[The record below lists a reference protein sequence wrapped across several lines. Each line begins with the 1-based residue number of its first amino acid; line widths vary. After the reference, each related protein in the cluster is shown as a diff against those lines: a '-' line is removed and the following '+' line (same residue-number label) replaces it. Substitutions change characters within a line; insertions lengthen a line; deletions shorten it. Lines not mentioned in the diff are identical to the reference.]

1 MDLAGGCGRVIIAME
16 HTTPKGKLKIVKQCS
31 YPLTAA
37 RCVDLIVTDI
47 AVVRVTPGGLL
58 LEETAPGW
66 TVEEVQ
72 ACTEPK
78 MMLASDLREME
89 L

>member
-1 MDLAGGCGRVIIAME
+1 ME
-16 HTTPKGKLKIVKQCS
+16 HTTPKGQLKILKKCS

-37 RCVDLIVTDI
+37 HCVKLIVTDI
-47 AVVRVTPGGLL
+47 AVIHVTPEGLVL
-58 LEETAPGW
+58 SETAPGW

-72 ACTEPK
+72 ARTEPK
-78 MMLASDLREME
+78 MLVSPDLKEIE